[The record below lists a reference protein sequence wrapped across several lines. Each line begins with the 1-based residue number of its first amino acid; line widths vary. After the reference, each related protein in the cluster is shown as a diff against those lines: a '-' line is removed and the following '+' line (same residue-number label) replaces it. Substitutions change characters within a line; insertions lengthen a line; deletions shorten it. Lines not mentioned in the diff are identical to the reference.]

1 MNTLDPNY
9 NGELVT
15 KPTNVWENVWSAIS
29 DTLQASGQS
38 FEEAESTATND
49 AGTTSVDN
57 WTEVWPASDTL
68 QAPGQSFSNGIKKNT
83 SANGDVLDK
92 LYTNLFEPTEA
103 EIAA

>member
-15 KPTNVWENVWSAIS
+15 EPTNVWDNVWSAIS
-29 DTLQASGQS
+29 NTLQASGQS
-38 FEEAESTATND
+38 FEEAESTTTND

-57 WTEVWPASDTL
+57 WTEVWPASDML
-68 QAPGQSFSNGIKKNT
+68 QASGQSFSNDIKKDT
-83 SANGDVLDK
+83 SANGGVLDG
-92 LYTNLFEPTEA
+92 LYTNLFEPTKA